1 MWSCELSIIP
11 LAWIS
16 FCFFFL
22 SYLSICVS
30 VSIYIYVQIYVSMH
44 VRTHVRAWQCIC
56 AYDKHTTKV
65 YSIQQNFRAN
75 TYRAHRAPR
84 KFFFYCTNIVPR
96 LQELLRLFV
105 KGLVDVKAAYSY
117 DFFSNCI
124 VLNYTSF
131 CFRCQSFRS
140 FSIFSL
146 WNKGKP
152 YLASD
157 TEFSF
162 RQNEQANSLTPL
174 RAASLSPPA

>member
-1 MWSCELSIIP
+1 MRKRYGQECYLGQRTSLVSCFLLTFYLFIRLS
-11 LAWIS
+11 LHLLKCGRVS
-16 FCFFFL
+16 FPYFPWHEYRSC
-22 SYLSICVS
+22 YLSICVS
-30 VSIYIYVQIYVSMH
+30 VYIYIYLQIYLSMH
-44 VRTHVRAWQCIC
+44 VSTHVRAWQCIC
-56 AYDKHTTKV
+56 AYDKYTTKV

-146 WNKGKP
+146 
-152 YLASD
+152 
-157 TEFSF
+157 
-162 RQNEQANSLTPL
+162 
-174 RAASLSPPA
+174 